1 MGLVDLQ
8 TDLTSLRYGKDT
20 VGGGWSGQPYV
31 TKNPPNDLEDISRT
45 GGPDFLLRGGTLFP
59 GHAIDDVSRLTKM
72 FFDFGGSSIRG
83 PLFIAKQN
91 VLSLSN
97 VDTTT
102 GYINYS
108 EAANTGGGGN
118 EEASPQ
124 TALGRFI
131 KNNLALNQGIYTPLS
146 TLAAAAGVGLGIY
159 PNKQGLNPFNPMQG
173 ASPNDVQTNPN
184 GLTLPT
190 YIQIINGDGT
200 EGTKSRLLGFLPK
213 MDKTVGGTTG
223 ANDLNLYSY
232 TGGPGA
238 TLGVGKTNIDMLQYQ
253 RTGANNPLT
262 LNSSAKVTWSVGNT
276 RGANG
281 TLFSPFGQFASNF
294 NSNLTPST
302 PSISNTLGRGNTS
315 YTITNI
321 NQSPTVNDESLNNEI
336 NNDQFLRVG
345 ASVAY
350 LGNSFILGTTI
361 DNAKSSFLPNGKAN
375 NQFSIYDNNN
385 DPFSLIT
392 KIGNKAFKSGL
403 NERNAISTWTHKE
416 LEQQPKN
423 TGLTLES
430 FETKVPEVDKNNQIP
445 KSPSYVTKNIET
457 RVNLGNPGKRGNI
470 KSYSIGK
477 NGTGVLENQ
486 RNALDK
492 ITAMPLYN
500 SNKVTDSPIKND
512 LVKFRIGVID
522 NKDPN
527 NKTYIHFRAF
537 INGFSDNYSSNWS
550 SQKFMGRAEEFYK
563 YTGFDRSISMDWT
576 VAAQSKQELIPMYQK
591 LNYLASVCAPDY
603 SDSGYMQGNLITLT
617 VGGWCYEQMGIME
630 GINLEVPQDS
640 PWEIAINDEG
650 NYDGSVKELPMI
662 INVSGFSFKPIHNF
676 VPRVQQNNFA
686 KGEWNKMEENFV
698 NSFGQERYIGLTN
711 GTNSNYDGNETTPN
725 YQALI
730 K

>member
-72 FFDFGGSSIRG
+72 FFDFGGSAIRG

-108 EAANTGGGGN
+108 EAQNTGGGGN
-118 EEASPQ
+118 EGSSPQ
-124 TALGRFI
+124 SAIGRFI
-131 KNNLALNQGIYTPLS
+131 KDNLALNQGIYTPLS

-173 ASPNDVQTNPN
+173 MEAGDIQTTPN

-190 YIQIINGDGT
+190 YVQIINGGT
-200 EGTKSRLLGFLPK
+200 EGNKSRLLGFLPK
-213 MDKTVGGTTG
+213 MDKSSGGTTG

-238 TLGVGKTNIDMLQYQ
+238 TLGVGKTNINMLQSQ
-253 RTGANNPLT
+253 RTGANNPNLLNLKPTISWSSGTTENLFNRPPVFGVTANALT
-262 LNSSAKVTWSVGNT
+262 SPP
-276 RGANG
+276 
-281 TLFSPFGQFASNF
+281 LFRPA
-294 NSNLTPST
+294 TPSFT
-302 PSISNTLGRGNTS
+302 GLRGNTG
-315 YTITNI
+315 YTRTI
-321 NQSPTVNDESLNNEI
+321 NQSPTVNDQSLNNEV

-361 DNAKSSFLPNGKAN
+361 DNAKSNFLPNGKVQ

-403 NERNAISTWTHKE
+403 NEINAISTWTHKE

-423 TGLTLES
+423 TGVDLES
-430 FETKVPEVDKNNQIP
+430 FETKIPDVDNNDQIP
-445 KSPSYVTKNIET
+445 KSPSYINKNINQ

-500 SNKVTDSPIKND
+500 SDKVTDSSLKND

-527 NKTYIHFRAF
+527 KKTYIHFRAF
-537 INGFSDNYSSNWS
+537 IDSFSDNYSANWG
-550 SQKFMGRAEEFYK
+550 SQKFMGRGEDFYK
-563 YTGFDRSISMDWT
+563 YEGFDRSISMGWT

-591 LNYLASVCAPDY
+591 LNYLASTLAPDY
-603 SDSGYMQGNLITLT
+603 SSNGYMQGNLITLT
-617 VGGWCYEQMGIME
+617 VGGWCYEQTGIME
-630 GINLEVPQDS
+630 GITLDVPQDS

-662 INVSGFSFKPIHNF
+662 VKVSGFNFKPIHNF

-686 KGEWNKMEENFV
+686 TGEWNGMSANFA

-711 GTNSNYDGNETTPN
+711 GTNSNYDGNEKTPN
-725 YQALI
+725 YQAV
-730 K
+730 KK

>member
-118 EEASPQ
+118 EETSPQ

-173 ASPNDVQTNPN
+173 AEAGNVQTNPN

-213 MDKTVGGTTG
+213 MDKVVGGTTG

-253 RTGANNPLT
+253 RTGANN
-262 LNSSAKVTWSVGNT
+262 LNT
-276 RGANG
+276 
-281 TLFSPFGQFASNF
+281 
-294 NSNLTPST
+294 
-302 PSISNTLGRGNTS
+302 
-315 YTITNI
+315 
-321 NQSPTVNDESLNNEI
+321 
-336 NNDQFLRVG
+336 LRVG
-345 ASVAY
+345 AKTTSTQTSSQIFGATLNLDVIEYTPAEENNSPTITDPQSILLNDNDLQFRLGASAAY
-350 LGNSFILGTTI
+350 IANNLVGYSTIFRQAFNANGKYNNSF
-361 DNAKSSFLPNGKAN
+361 N
-375 NQFSIYDNNN
+375 IYDNNN
-385 DPFSLIT
+385 NNFSLVT
-392 KIGNKAFKSGL
+392 KVDNSGFNSGIG
-403 NERNAISTWTHKE
+403 ERQKISTWTQQL
-416 LEQQPKN
+416 LEAQPKN
-423 TGLTLES
+423 TGLDLES
-430 FETKVPEVDKNNQIP
+430 FETKIPDVDKNDQIP

-457 RVNLGNPGKRGNI
+457 RVNLGNPGKRGGLKN
-470 KSYSIGK
+470 YTIGK
-477 NGTGVLENQ
+477 ITDPSKVTLEDNQ
-486 RNALDK
+486 YNALDK
-492 ITAMPLYN
+492 ITAMPLY
-500 SNKVTDSPIKND
+500 SSEAVTQDKQGFKND
-512 LVKFRIGVID
+512 LVKFRIGVVD

-527 NKTYIHFRAF
+527 KKTYIHFRAF
-537 INGFSDNYSSNWS
+537 INNFSDNYSANWG
-550 SQKFMGRAEEFYK
+550 SQKFMGRAENFYK
-563 YTGFDRSISMDWT
+563 YEGFDRSISMDWT

-603 SDSGYMQGNLITLT
+603 SPSGYMQGNLITLT
-617 VGGWCYEQMGIME
+617 VGGWCYEQMGIMD
-630 GINLEVPQDS
+630 GISLDVPGDS
-640 PWEIAINDEG
+640 PWEIAINE
-650 NYDGSVKELPMI
+650 DGSSDSSVKELPMI
-662 INVSGFSFKPIHNF
+662 INVSGFNFKPIHNF

-686 KGEWNKMEENFV
+686 TGEWNGMSANFA

-711 GTNSNYDGNETTPN
+711 GTNSNYDGNEKTPN
-725 YQALI
+725 YQAV
-730 K
+730 KK

>member
-124 TALGRFI
+124 TALSRFI

-173 ASPNDVQTNPN
+173 ASPDDVSTNPN

-190 YIQIINGDGT
+190 YIQIVNGGG
-200 EGTKSRLLGFLPK
+200 EGNKSRLLGFLPK
-213 MDKTVGGTTG
+213 MDKVVGGTTG

-253 RTGANNPLT
+253 RTGANNLNTLRIGAKTTSTQISSQIFGAT
-262 LNSSAKVTWSVGNT
+262 LNLDVIEYTPAEENNSPTITDPQSILLNDNDLQFRLGASAAYIANNIAGYGTIFRQAFN
-276 RGANG
+276 ANG
-281 TLFSPFGQFASNF
+281 KYN
-294 NSNLTPST
+294 
-302 PSISNTLGRGNTS
+302 
-315 YTITNI
+315 
-321 NQSPTVNDESLNNEI
+321 
-336 NNDQFLRVG
+336 
-345 ASVAY
+345 
-350 LGNSFILGTTI
+350 NSF
-361 DNAKSSFLPNGKAN
+361 N
-375 NQFSIYDNNN
+375 IYDNNN
-385 DPFSLIT
+385 NNFSLVT
-392 KIGNKAFKSGL
+392 KVDNSGFNSGIG
-403 NERNAISTWTHKE
+403 ERQKISTWTQQL
-416 LEQQPKN
+416 LEAQPKN
-423 TGLTLES
+423 TGLDLES
-430 FETKVPEVDKNNQIP
+430 FETKIPDVDKNDQIP

-457 RVNLGNPGKRGNI
+457 RVNLGNPGKRGGLKN
-470 KSYSIGK
+470 YTIGK
-477 NGTGVLENQ
+477 ITDPSKITLEDNQ
-486 RNALDK
+486 YNALDK
-492 ITAMPLYN
+492 ITAMPLY
-500 SNKVTDSPIKND
+500 SSEAVTQDKQGFKND
-512 LVKFRIGVID
+512 LVKFRIGVVD

-527 NKTYIHFRAF
+527 KKTYIHFRAF
-537 INGFSDNYSSNWS
+537 INSFSDNYSSNWG
-550 SQKFMGRAEEFYK
+550 SQKFMGRAENFYK
-563 YTGFDRSISMDWT
+563 YEGFDRSISMDWT

-603 SDSGYMQGNLITLT
+603 SPSGYMQGNLITLT

-630 GINLEVPQDS
+630 GINLDVPGDS
-640 PWEIAINDEG
+640 PWEIAINE
-650 NYDGSVKELPMI
+650 DGSSDSSVKELPMI
-662 INVSGFSFKPIHNF
+662 INVSGFNFKPIHNF

-686 KGEWNKMEENFV
+686 NGSWNGMEANFV
-698 NSFGQERYIGLTN
+698 NEFGPERYLALSN
-711 GTNSNYDGNETTPN
+711 GSRGKDNNYDGGEGSLN
-725 YQALI
+725 YVA
-730 K
+730 KKA

>member
-173 ASPNDVQTNPN
+173 AEAGNVQTNPN

-213 MDKTVGGTTG
+213 MDKVVGGTTG

-253 RTGANNPLT
+253 RTGANN
-262 LNSSAKVTWSVGNT
+262 LNT
-276 RGANG
+276 
-281 TLFSPFGQFASNF
+281 
-294 NSNLTPST
+294 
-302 PSISNTLGRGNTS
+302 
-315 YTITNI
+315 
-321 NQSPTVNDESLNNEI
+321 
-336 NNDQFLRVG
+336 LRVG
-345 ASVAY
+345 AK
-350 LGNSFILGTTI
+350 TT
-361 DNAKSSFLPNGKAN
+361 
-375 NQFSIYDNNN
+375 
-385 DPFSLIT
+385 
-392 KIGNKAFKSGL
+392 
-403 NERNAISTWTHKE
+403 ST
-416 LEQQPKN
+416 
-423 TGLTLES
+423 
-430 FETKVPEVDKNNQIP
+430 QI
-445 KSPSYVTKNIET
+445 
-457 RVNLGNPGKRGNI
+457 
-470 KSYSIGK
+470 
-477 NGTGVLENQ
+477 
-486 RNALDK
+486 
-492 ITAMPLYN
+492 
-500 SNKVTDSPIKND
+500 
-512 LVKFRIGVID
+512 
-522 NKDPN
+522 
-527 NKTYIHFRAF
+527 
-537 INGFSDNYSSNWS
+537 S
-550 SQKFMGRAEEFYK
+550 SQIIWS
-563 YTGFDRSISMDWT
+563 YT
-576 VAAQSKQELIPMYQK
+576 
-591 LNYLASVCAPDY
+591 
-603 SDSGYMQGNLITLT
+603 
-617 VGGWCYEQMGIME
+617 
-630 GINLEVPQDS
+630 
-640 PWEIAINDEG
+640 
-650 NYDGSVKELPMI
+650 
-662 INVSGFSFKPIHNF
+662 
-676 VPRVQQNNFA
+676 
-686 KGEWNKMEENFV
+686 
-698 NSFGQERYIGLTN
+698 
-711 GTNSNYDGNETTPN
+711 
-725 YQALI
+725 
-730 K
+730 

>member
-124 TALGRFI
+124 TALSRFI

-173 ASPNDVQTNPN
+173 ASPDDVSTNPN

-190 YIQIINGDGT
+190 YIQIVNGGG
-200 EGTKSRLLGFLPK
+200 EGNKSRLLGFLPK
-213 MDKTVGGTTG
+213 MDKVVGGTTG

-253 RTGANNPLT
+253 RTGANNLNTLRIGAKTTSTQISSQIFGAT
-262 LNSSAKVTWSVGNT
+262 LNLDVIEYTPAEENNSPTITDPQSILLNDNDLQFRLGASAAYIANNIAGYGTIFRQAFN
-276 RGANG
+276 ANG
-281 TLFSPFGQFASNF
+281 KYN
-294 NSNLTPST
+294 
-302 PSISNTLGRGNTS
+302 
-315 YTITNI
+315 
-321 NQSPTVNDESLNNEI
+321 
-336 NNDQFLRVG
+336 
-345 ASVAY
+345 
-350 LGNSFILGTTI
+350 NSF
-361 DNAKSSFLPNGKAN
+361 N
-375 NQFSIYDNNN
+375 IYDNNN
-385 DPFSLIT
+385 NNFSLVT
-392 KIGNKAFKSGL
+392 KVDNSGFNSGIG
-403 NERNAISTWTHKE
+403 ERQKISTWTQQL
-416 LEQQPKN
+416 LEAQPKN
-423 TGLTLES
+423 TGLDLES
-430 FETKVPEVDKNNQIP
+430 FETKIPDVDKNDQIP

-457 RVNLGNPGKRGNI
+457 RVNLGNPGKRGGLKN
-470 KSYSIGK
+470 YTIGK
-477 NGTGVLENQ
+477 ITDPSKITLEDNQ
-486 RNALDK
+486 YNALDK
-492 ITAMPLYN
+492 ITAMPLY
-500 SNKVTDSPIKND
+500 SSEAVTQDKQGFKND
-512 LVKFRIGVID
+512 LVKFRIGVVD

-527 NKTYIHFRAF
+527 KKTYIHFRAF
-537 INGFSDNYSSNWS
+537 INNFSDNYSAKWG

-563 YTGFDRSISMDWT
+563 YEGFDRSISMDWT

-603 SDSGYMQGNLITLT
+603 SPSGYMQGNLITLT
-617 VGGWCYEQMGIME
+617 VGGWCYEQMGIMD
-630 GINLEVPQDS
+630 GISLDVPGDS
-640 PWEIAINDEG
+640 PWEIAINE
-650 NYDGSVKELPMI
+650 DGSSDSSVKELPMI
-662 INVSGFSFKPIHNF
+662 INVSGFNFKPIHNF

-686 KGEWNKMEENFV
+686 NGSWNGMEANFV
-698 NSFGQERYIGLTN
+698 NEFGPERYLALSN
-711 GTNSNYDGNETTPN
+711 GSRGKDNNYDGGEGSLN
-725 YQALI
+725 YVA
-730 K
+730 KKA

>member
-118 EEASPQ
+118 EETSPQ

-173 ASPNDVQTNPN
+173 AEAGNVQTNPN

-213 MDKTVGGTTG
+213 MDKVVGGTTG

-253 RTGANNPLT
+253 RTGANN
-262 LNSSAKVTWSVGNT
+262 LNT
-276 RGANG
+276 
-281 TLFSPFGQFASNF
+281 
-294 NSNLTPST
+294 
-302 PSISNTLGRGNTS
+302 
-315 YTITNI
+315 
-321 NQSPTVNDESLNNEI
+321 
-336 NNDQFLRVG
+336 LRVG
-345 ASVAY
+345 AKTTSTQTSSQIFGATLNLDVLEYLPSEENNSPTITDPQSILLNDNDLQFRLGASAAY
-350 LGNSFILGTTI
+350 IANNIAGYGTIFRQAFNANGKYNNSF
-361 DNAKSSFLPNGKAN
+361 N
-375 NQFSIYDNNN
+375 IYDNNN
-385 DPFSLIT
+385 NNFSLVT
-392 KIGNKAFKSGL
+392 KVDNSGFNSGIG
-403 NERNAISTWTHKE
+403 ERQKISTWTQQL
-416 LEQQPKN
+416 LEAQPKN
-423 TGLTLES
+423 TGLDLES
-430 FETKVPEVDKNNQIP
+430 FETKIPDVDKNDQIP
-445 KSPSYVTKNIET
+445 KSPSYVTKNIEN
-457 RVNLGNPGKRGNI
+457 RVNLGNPGKRGGLKN
-470 KSYSIGK
+470 YTIGK
-477 NGTGVLENQ
+477 ITDPSKVTLEDNQ
-486 RNALDK
+486 YNALDK
-492 ITAMPLYN
+492 ITAMPLY
-500 SNKVTDSPIKND
+500 SSEAVTQDKQGFKND
-512 LVKFRIGVID
+512 LVKFRIGVVD

-527 NKTYIHFRAF
+527 KKTYIHFRAF
-537 INGFSDNYSSNWS
+537 INNFSDNYSANWG
-550 SQKFMGRAEEFYK
+550 SQKFMGRAENFYK
-563 YTGFDRSISMDWT
+563 YEGFDRSISMDWT

-603 SDSGYMQGNLITLT
+603 SSNGYMQGNLITLT
-617 VGGWCYEQMGIME
+617 VGGWCYEQMGIMD
-630 GINLEVPQDS
+630 GISLDVPGDS
-640 PWEIAINDEG
+640 PWEIAINE
-650 NYDGSVKELPMI
+650 DGSSDSSVKELPMI
-662 INVSGFSFKPIHNF
+662 INVSGFNFKPIHNF

-686 KGEWNKMEENFV
+686 NGSWNGMEANFV
-698 NSFGQERYIGLTN
+698 NEFGPERYLALSN
-711 GTNSNYDGNETTPN
+711 GSRGKDNNYDGGEGSLN
-725 YQALI
+725 YVA
-730 K
+730 KKA

>member
-59 GHAIDDVSRLTKM
+59 GAAINDVSRLTKM

-124 TALGRFI
+124 TALSRFI

-173 ASPNDVQTNPN
+173 ASPDDVSTNPN

-190 YIQIINGDGT
+190 YIQIVNGGG
-200 EGTKSRLLGFLPK
+200 EGNKSRLLGFLPK
-213 MDKTVGGTTG
+213 MDKVVGGTTG

-253 RTGANNPLT
+253 RTGANNLNTLRIGAKTTSTQISSQIFGAT
-262 LNSSAKVTWSVGNT
+262 LNLDVIEYTPAEENNSPTITDPQSILLNDNDLQFRLGASAAYIANNIAGYGTIFRQAFN
-276 RGANG
+276 ANG
-281 TLFSPFGQFASNF
+281 KYN
-294 NSNLTPST
+294 
-302 PSISNTLGRGNTS
+302 
-315 YTITNI
+315 
-321 NQSPTVNDESLNNEI
+321 
-336 NNDQFLRVG
+336 
-345 ASVAY
+345 
-350 LGNSFILGTTI
+350 NSF
-361 DNAKSSFLPNGKAN
+361 N
-375 NQFSIYDNNN
+375 IYDNNN
-385 DPFSLIT
+385 NNFSLVT
-392 KIGNKAFKSGL
+392 KVDNSGFNSGIG
-403 NERNAISTWTHKE
+403 ERQKISTWTQQL
-416 LEQQPKN
+416 LEAQPKN
-423 TGLTLES
+423 TGLDLES
-430 FETKVPEVDKNNQIP
+430 FETKIPDVDKNDQIP
-445 KSPSYVTKNIET
+445 KSPSYVTKNIEN
-457 RVNLGNPGKRGNI
+457 RVNLGNPGKRGGLKN
-470 KSYSIGK
+470 YTIGK
-477 NGTGVLENQ
+477 ITDPSKVTLEDNQ
-486 RNALDK
+486 YNALDK
-492 ITAMPLYN
+492 ITAMPLY
-500 SNKVTDSPIKND
+500 SSEAVTQDKQGFKND
-512 LVKFRIGVID
+512 LVKFRIGVVD

-527 NKTYIHFRAF
+527 KKTYIHFRAF
-537 INGFSDNYSSNWS
+537 INSFSDNYSANWG

-563 YTGFDRSISMDWT
+563 YEGFDRSISMDWT

-603 SDSGYMQGNLITLT
+603 SPSGYMQGNLITLT

-630 GINLEVPQDS
+630 GINLDVPSDS
-640 PWEIAINDEG
+640 PWEIAINE
-650 NYDGSVKELPMI
+650 DGSSDSSVKELPMI
-662 INVSGFSFKPIHNF
+662 INVSGFNFKPIHNF

-686 KGEWNKMEENFV
+686 NGSWNGMEANFV
-698 NSFGQERYIGLTN
+698 NEFGPERYLALSN
-711 GTNSNYDGNETTPN
+711 GSRGKDNNYDGGEGSLN
-725 YQALI
+725 YVA
-730 K
+730 KKA

>member
-118 EEASPQ
+118 EETSPQ

-173 ASPNDVQTNPN
+173 AEAGNVQTNPN

-213 MDKTVGGTTG
+213 MDKVVGGTTG

-253 RTGANNPLT
+253 RTGANN
-262 LNSSAKVTWSVGNT
+262 LNT
-276 RGANG
+276 
-281 TLFSPFGQFASNF
+281 
-294 NSNLTPST
+294 
-302 PSISNTLGRGNTS
+302 
-315 YTITNI
+315 
-321 NQSPTVNDESLNNEI
+321 
-336 NNDQFLRVG
+336 LRVG
-345 ASVAY
+345 AKTTSTQTSSQIFGATLNLDVLEYLPSEENNSPTITDPQSILLNDNDLQFRLGASAAY
-350 LGNSFILGTTI
+350 IANNLVGYSTIFRQAFNANGKYNNSF
-361 DNAKSSFLPNGKAN
+361 N
-375 NQFSIYDNNN
+375 IYDNNN
-385 DPFSLIT
+385 NNFSLVT
-392 KIGNKAFKSGL
+392 KEDNSGFNSGIG
-403 NERNAISTWTHKE
+403 ERQKISTWTQQL
-416 LEQQPKN
+416 LEAQPKG

-430 FETKVPEVDKNNQIP
+430 FETKIPNVDKNDQIP

-457 RVNLGNPGKRGNI
+457 RVNLGNPGKRGGLKN
-470 KSYSIGK
+470 YTIGK
-477 NGTGVLENQ
+477 ITDPSKITLEDNQ
-486 RNALDK
+486 YNALDK
-492 ITAMPLYN
+492 ITAMPLY
-500 SNKVTDSPIKND
+500 SSEAVTQDKQGFKND
-512 LVKFRIGVID
+512 LVKFRIGVVD

-527 NKTYIHFRAF
+527 KKTYIHFRAF
-537 INGFSDNYSSNWS
+537 INSFSDNYSANWG
-550 SQKFMGRAEEFYK
+550 SQKFMGRAENFYK
-563 YTGFDRSISMDWT
+563 YEGFDRSISMDWT

-603 SDSGYMQGNLITLT
+603 SPSGYMQGNLITLT

-630 GINLEVPQDS
+630 GISLDVPGDS
-640 PWEIAINDEG
+640 PWEIAINE
-650 NYDGSVKELPMI
+650 DGSSDSSVKELPMI
-662 INVSGFSFKPIHNF
+662 INVSGFNFKPIHNF
-676 VPRVQQNNFA
+676 VPRVQQNDFA
-686 KGEWNKMEENFV
+686 NGSWNGMEANFV
-698 NSFGQERYIGLTN
+698 DSFGPERYLALSN
-711 GTNSNYDGNETTPN
+711 GSRGKDNNYDGGEGSLN
-725 YQALI
+725 YVA
-730 K
+730 KKA

>member
-124 TALGRFI
+124 TALSRFI

-173 ASPNDVQTNPN
+173 ASPDDVSTNPN

-190 YIQIINGDGT
+190 YIQIVNGGG
-200 EGTKSRLLGFLPK
+200 EGNKSRLLGFLPK
-213 MDKTVGGTTG
+213 MDKVVGGTTG

-253 RTGANNPLT
+253 RTGANNLNTLRIGAKTTSTQISSQIFGAT
-262 LNSSAKVTWSVGNT
+262 LNLDVIEYTPAEENNSPTITDPQSILLNDNDLQFRLGASAAYIANNIAGYGTIFRQAFN
-276 RGANG
+276 ANG
-281 TLFSPFGQFASNF
+281 KYN
-294 NSNLTPST
+294 
-302 PSISNTLGRGNTS
+302 
-315 YTITNI
+315 
-321 NQSPTVNDESLNNEI
+321 
-336 NNDQFLRVG
+336 
-345 ASVAY
+345 
-350 LGNSFILGTTI
+350 NSF
-361 DNAKSSFLPNGKAN
+361 N
-375 NQFSIYDNNN
+375 IYDNNN
-385 DPFSLIT
+385 NNFSLVT
-392 KIGNKAFKSGL
+392 KVDNSGFNSGIG
-403 NERNAISTWTHKE
+403 ERQKISTWTQQL
-416 LEQQPKN
+416 LEAQPKN
-423 TGLTLES
+423 TGLDLES
-430 FETKVPEVDKNNQIP
+430 FETKIPDVDKNDQIP
-445 KSPSYVTKNIET
+445 KSPSYVTKNIEN
-457 RVNLGNPGKRGNI
+457 RVNLGNPGKRGGLKN
-470 KSYSIGK
+470 YTIGK
-477 NGTGVLENQ
+477 ITDPSKVTLEDNQ
-486 RNALDK
+486 YNALDK
-492 ITAMPLYN
+492 ITAMPLY
-500 SNKVTDSPIKND
+500 SSEAVTQDKQGFKND
-512 LVKFRIGVID
+512 LVKFRIGVVD

-527 NKTYIHFRAF
+527 KKTYIHFRAF
-537 INGFSDNYSSNWS
+537 INNFSDNYSAKWG

-563 YTGFDRSISMDWT
+563 YEGFDRSISMDWT

-603 SDSGYMQGNLITLT
+603 SPSGYMQGNLITLT

-630 GINLEVPQDS
+630 GINLDVPGDS
-640 PWEIAINDEG
+640 PWEIAINE
-650 NYDGSVKELPMI
+650 DGSSDSSVKELPMI
-662 INVSGFSFKPIHNF
+662 INVSGFNFKPIHNF

-686 KGEWNKMEENFV
+686 NGSWNGMEANFV
-698 NSFGQERYIGLTN
+698 NEFGPERYLALSN
-711 GTNSNYDGNETTPN
+711 GSRGKDNNYDGGEGSLN
-725 YQALI
+725 YVA
-730 K
+730 KKA

>member
-118 EEASPQ
+118 EETSPQ

-173 ASPNDVQTNPN
+173 AEAGNVQTNPN

-213 MDKTVGGTTG
+213 MDKVVGGTTG

-253 RTGANNPLT
+253 RTGANN
-262 LNSSAKVTWSVGNT
+262 LNT
-276 RGANG
+276 
-281 TLFSPFGQFASNF
+281 
-294 NSNLTPST
+294 
-302 PSISNTLGRGNTS
+302 
-315 YTITNI
+315 
-321 NQSPTVNDESLNNEI
+321 
-336 NNDQFLRVG
+336 LRVG
-345 ASVAY
+345 AKTTSTQTSSQIFGATLNLDVLEYFPSEENNSPTITDPQSILLNDNDLQFRLGASAAY
-350 LGNSFILGTTI
+350 IANNLVGYSTIFRQAFNANGKYNNSF
-361 DNAKSSFLPNGKAN
+361 N
-375 NQFSIYDNNN
+375 IYDNNN
-385 DPFSLIT
+385 NNFSLVT
-392 KIGNKAFKSGL
+392 KVDNSGFNSGIG
-403 NERNAISTWTHKE
+403 ERQKISTWTQQL
-416 LEQQPKN
+416 LEAQPKN
-423 TGLTLES
+423 TGLDLES
-430 FETKVPEVDKNNQIP
+430 FETKIPDVDKNDQIP

-457 RVNLGNPGKRGNI
+457 RVNLGNPGKRGGLKN
-470 KSYSIGK
+470 YTIGK
-477 NGTGVLENQ
+477 ITDPSKVTLEDNQ
-486 RNALDK
+486 YNALDK
-492 ITAMPLYN
+492 ITAMPLY
-500 SNKVTDSPIKND
+500 SSEAVTQDKQGFKND
-512 LVKFRIGVID
+512 LVKFRIGVVD

-527 NKTYIHFRAF
+527 KKTYIHFRAF
-537 INGFSDNYSSNWS
+537 INSFSDNYSSNWG
-550 SQKFMGRAEEFYK
+550 SQKFMGRAENFYK
-563 YTGFDRSISMDWT
+563 YEGFDRSISMDWT

-603 SDSGYMQGNLITLT
+603 SPSGYMQGNLITLT

-630 GINLEVPQDS
+630 GINLDVPGDS
-640 PWEIAINDEG
+640 PWEIAINE
-650 NYDGSVKELPMI
+650 DGSSDSSVKELPMI
-662 INVSGFSFKPIHNF
+662 INVSGFNFKPIHNF

-686 KGEWNKMEENFV
+686 NGSWNGMEANFV
-698 NSFGQERYIGLTN
+698 NEFGPERYLALSN
-711 GTNSNYDGNETTPN
+711 GSRGKDNNYDGGEGSLN
-725 YQALI
+725 YVA
-730 K
+730 KKA

>member
-124 TALGRFI
+124 TALSRFI
-131 KNNLALNQGIYTPLS
+131 KNNLSLNQGIYTPLS

-173 ASPNDVQTNPN
+173 ASPDDVSTNPN

-190 YIQIINGDGT
+190 YIQIVNGGG
-200 EGTKSRLLGFLPK
+200 EGNKSRLLGFLPK
-213 MDKTVGGTTG
+213 MDKVVGGTTG

-253 RTGANNPLT
+253 RTGANNLNTLRIGAKTTSTQISSQIFGAT
-262 LNSSAKVTWSVGNT
+262 LNLDVIEYTPAEENNSPTITDPQSILLNDNDLQFRLGASAAYIANNIAGYGTIFRQAFN
-276 RGANG
+276 ANG
-281 TLFSPFGQFASNF
+281 KYN
-294 NSNLTPST
+294 
-302 PSISNTLGRGNTS
+302 
-315 YTITNI
+315 
-321 NQSPTVNDESLNNEI
+321 
-336 NNDQFLRVG
+336 
-345 ASVAY
+345 
-350 LGNSFILGTTI
+350 NSF
-361 DNAKSSFLPNGKAN
+361 N
-375 NQFSIYDNNN
+375 IYDNNN
-385 DPFSLIT
+385 NNFSLVT
-392 KIGNKAFKSGL
+392 KVDNSGFNSGIG
-403 NERNAISTWTHKE
+403 ERQKISTWTQQL
-416 LEQQPKN
+416 LEAQPKN
-423 TGLTLES
+423 TGLDLES
-430 FETKVPEVDKNNQIP
+430 FETKIPDVDKNDQIP

-457 RVNLGNPGKRGNI
+457 RVNLGNPGKRGGLKN
-470 KSYSIGK
+470 YTIGK
-477 NGTGVLENQ
+477 ITDPSKVTLEDNQ
-486 RNALDK
+486 YNALDK
-492 ITAMPLYN
+492 ITAMPLY
-500 SNKVTDSPIKND
+500 SSEAVTQDKQGFKND
-512 LVKFRIGVID
+512 LVKFRIGVVD

-527 NKTYIHFRAF
+527 KKTYIHFRAF
-537 INGFSDNYSSNWS
+537 INNFSDSYSANWG

-563 YTGFDRSISMDWT
+563 YEGFDRSISMDWT

-603 SDSGYMQGNLITLT
+603 SPSGYMQGNLITLT
-617 VGGWCYEQMGIME
+617 VGGWCYEQMGIMD
-630 GINLEVPQDS
+630 GISLDVPGDS
-640 PWEIAINDEG
+640 PWEIAINE
-650 NYDGSVKELPMI
+650 DGSSDSSVKELPMI
-662 INVSGFSFKPIHNF
+662 INVSGFNFKPIHNF

-686 KGEWNKMEENFV
+686 NGSWNGMEANFV
-698 NSFGQERYIGLTN
+698 NEFGPERYLALSN
-711 GTNSNYDGNETTPN
+711 GSRGKDNNYDGGEGSLN
-725 YQALI
+725 YVA
-730 K
+730 KKA